1 MLFILYI
8 CFGFAFLSLIVL
20 GIINILILP
29 KKKILSR
36 IGFGISVFEIFL
48 SLITFFTEFVTSGNF
63 DVALIVLIIPFVLS
77 ASLFYLNI
85 K

>member
-1 MLFILYI
+1 MFR
-8 CFGFAFLSLIVL
+8 GKR
-20 GIINILILP
+20 II
-29 KKKILSR
+29 S
-36 IGFGISVFEIFL
+36 G
-48 SLITFFTEFVTSGNF
+48 ITFFTEFVTSGNF

>member
-8 CFGFAFLSLIVL
+8 CFGIAFLSLIVL

-36 IGFGISVFEIFL
+36 ICFCISIFEIFL
-48 SLITFFTEFVTSGNF
+48 SLITFFTELFTSGNF

>member
-8 CFGFAFLSLIVL
+8 CFGIAFLSLIVL

-36 IGFGISVFEIFL
+36 ICFGISVFEIFL

>member
-8 CFGFAFLSLIVL
+8 CFGFALLSLIVL

-36 IGFGISVFEIFL
+36 ICFVISVFEIFL